1 MNKTI
6 LEQLIEANNFWISYR
21 AKKHNNKVI
30 KRFGTWTKPD
40 TDIKGKHFI
49 SKGKNVFVYWDHN
62 AEPNKNG
69 NKWRMA
75 TDPLKVEVVIG
86 EKEPY
91 EYLTKSI
98 EVA

>member
-6 LEQLIEANNFWISYR
+6 LEQLIEANNFWVSYR

-49 SKGKNVFVYWDHN
+49 SKGKDVFVYWDHN
-62 AEPNKNG
+62 AEPSEKG

-75 TDPLKVEVVIG
+75 TDPLKVEADFKNSN
-86 EKEPY
+86 E
-91 EYLTKSI
+91 
-98 EVA
+98 

>member
-40 TDIKGKHFI
+40 TNIKGKHFI
-49 SKGKNVFVYWDHN
+49 SKGKDVFVYWCHN

-69 NKWRMA
+69 NKWRKA
-75 TDPLKVEVVIG
+75 TNPLKVEA
-86 EKEPY
+86 E
-91 EYLTKSI
+91 
-98 EVA
+98 

>member
-1 MNKTI
+1 MTKTI
-6 LEQLIEANNFWISYR
+6 LEQLIEANNFWVSYR

-30 KRFGTWTKPD
+30 KRFGTWTKPG

-49 SKGKNVFVYWDHN
+49 SKGKDVFVYWDFN

-75 TDPLKVEVVIG
+75 TNPLKVEA
-86 EKEPY
+86 E
-91 EYLTKSI
+91 
-98 EVA
+98 

>member
-1 MNKTI
+1 MSKTI

-21 AKKHNNKVI
+21 AKKHDNEVI

-40 TDIKGKHFI
+40 TNIKGKHFI
-49 SKGKNVFVYWDHN
+49 SKGKDVFVYWDFN

-75 TDPLKVEVVIG
+75 TDPLKVEA
-86 EKEPY
+86 E
-91 EYLTKSI
+91 
-98 EVA
+98 

>member
-6 LEQLIEANNFWISYR
+6 KEQLIEANNFWISYR

-49 SKGKNVFVYWDHN
+49 SKGKDVFVYWDFN

-75 TDPLKVEVVIG
+75 TDPLKVEA
-86 EKEPY
+86 E
-91 EYLTKSI
+91 
-98 EVA
+98 

>member
-1 MNKTI
+1 MSKTI
-6 LEQLIEANNFWISYR
+6 LEQLIEANNFWIHYR
-21 AKKHNNKVI
+21 AKKHNNEVI

-40 TDIKGKHFI
+40 TNIKGKHFI

-75 TDPLKVEVVIG
+75 TDPLKVEV
-86 EKEPY
+86 
-91 EYLTKSI
+91 
-98 EVA
+98 A

>member
-6 LEQLIEANNFWISYR
+6 LEQLIEANNFWVSYR

-49 SKGKNVFVYWDHN
+49 SKGKDVFVYWDFN

-75 TDPLKVEVVIG
+75 TDPLKVEA
-86 EKEPY
+86 E
-91 EYLTKSI
+91 
-98 EVA
+98 

>member
-6 LEQLIEANNFWISYR
+6 LEQLIEANNFWVSYR

-49 SKGKNVFVYWDHN
+49 SKGKDVFVYWDFN

-75 TDPLKVEVVIG
+75 TDPLKVEV
-86 EKEPY
+86 
-91 EYLTKSI
+91 
-98 EVA
+98 A

>member
-1 MNKTI
+1 MKKTI
-6 LEQLIEANNFWISYR
+6 EQLINANNFFISYY
-21 AKKHNNKVI
+21 AKKHNKII

-40 TDIKGKHFI
+40 TNIKGKHFI
-49 SKGKNVFVYWDHN
+49 SKGKDVFVYWDFN

-75 TDPLKVEVVIG
+75 TDPLKVEVIIG
-86 EKEPY
+86 EKGPY